1 MQGNHVMTYRTLRSS
16 IVGVA
21 LVVLVAGC
29 AEPGAGFFASRSVA
43 TDLVPAS
50 DLIGT
55 WHGTLGQV
63 RADQY
68 EDEALITLRIEQDG
82 TFTATVTPN
91 RGANNLAKP
100 AKLAGT
106 VVTRD
111 NRVTLRNEE
120 SSWPWL
126 TLVRTRDGKVL
137 YGVANDPASEANVML
152 KFERD
157 GGGG

>member
-1 MQGNHVMTYRTLRSS
+1 MTYRTVGAS
-16 IVGVA
+16 IAGVA
-21 LVVLVAGC
+21 LVALVAGC
-29 AEPGAGFFASRSVA
+29 AEPSAGFFASRAVA
-43 TDLVPAS
+43 TDLAPAS

-91 RGANNLAKP
+91 RGTNNLAKP

-106 VVTRD
+106 VVTRGS
-111 NRVTLRNEE
+111 RVTLRNEE
-120 SSWPWL
+120 SSWPWV

-137 YGVANDPASEANVML
+137 YGVANDPASETNVML